1 MLIIPT
7 SSLVWSCMQGRV
19 MSARAKPAQSKEA
32 YLLPPLSE
40 FGDVLA
46 LPLVD
51 MKPSLDLDKFLYFW
65 KINFTK

>member
-7 SSLVWSCMQGRV
+7 SS
-19 MSARAKPAQSKEA
+19 
-32 YLLPPLSE
+32 

-51 MKPSLDLDKFLYFW
+51 MKPSLDLGDDSPYKLSVHGFTARRFLYFW